1 VFERSQLQLRMT
13 SPSMPSRTVARC
25 EFSHLN
31 LARSSRGLNSECGEF
46 SIERRPVYASN
57 PLQPTMMKSEQADEG
72 LSIVHDV
79 LRLPGKP
86 LDAATRA
93 LLEPRF
99 GHDFSRV
106 RVHADAHDPREIRL
120 LELGHAR
127 RLPQEPAGE
136 TYCDVSKGTPT
147 VEIKHKD
154 QCTHE
159 CTERHENVHKRDMA
173 PCCKKANKAYKA
185 AKTDE
190 KKDQVNKKMNGWLED
205 NQDWLQCRGYAETL
219 RCYEQFV
226 AKHCDGKKTAKDPE
240 QEACCVRLSSLEHP
254 SLYLDA
260 KKRRD
265 KFCKEAKKDLTPCPF

>member
-1 VFERSQLQLRMT
+1 MVLQRQPMTTAGAPWLSTIPGMLQRKCGCGQHAGGGQCAECSKERSARATAGGAILQRHT
-13 SPSMPSRTVARC
+13 SG
-25 EFSHLN
+25 N
-31 LARSSRGLNSECGEF
+31 QDSSRVPE
-46 SIERRPVYASN
+46 IVY
-57 PLQPTMMKSEQADEG
+57 
-72 LSIVHDV
+72 DV
-79 LRLPGKP
+79 LRLPGQP
-86 LDAATRA
+86 LDPATRTFF
-93 LLEPRF
+93 EPRF
-99 GHDFSRV
+99 GHDFSQV

-127 RLPQEPAGE
+127 RLPQESAGE

-147 VEIKHKD
+147 VEIKDKD
-154 QCTHE
+154 QCTRE

-190 KKDQVNKKMNGWLED
+190 EKDQVNKKMNGWLED

-226 AKHCDGKKTAKDPE
+226 AKHCDEKKTAKDPE

-265 KFCKEAKKDLTPCPF
+265 KFCEEAKKDLTPCPF